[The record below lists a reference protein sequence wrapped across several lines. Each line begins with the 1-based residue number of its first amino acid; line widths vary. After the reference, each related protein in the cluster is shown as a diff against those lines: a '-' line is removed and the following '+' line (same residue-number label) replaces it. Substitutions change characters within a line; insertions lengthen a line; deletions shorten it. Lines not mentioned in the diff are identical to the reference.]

1 MYNAHIH
8 IPLSAAVAA
17 GVVAR
22 VAGSLT
28 IEWLPGMAHRTA
40 SRPMNRGV
48 MR

>member
-8 IPLSAAVAA
+8 LPLSAAVAA
-17 GVVAR
+17 GAVAR

-28 IEWLPGMAHRTA
+28 IEWLPGMALRAA
-40 SRPMNRGV
+40 SRPINSGV